1 MLRLNSEKDIR
12 KQIEE
17 LADNFSLEKGRMEF
31 EYNEYP
37 EITKDAENE
46 GYKKGE
52 ISNDGNGIKIS
63 MPEISDY
70 ILGSLVEDMGQK
82 NYNFILENEDI
93 TFSYNTNRKTLGQ
106 ITNYKENDIEDLR
119 FRGLTAFNREFPDCK
134 YSYINTDKDGNTM
147 KSSKKNGIIEE
158 IDFKELHYNR
168 SLDKNELEEQ
178 LKTLKFFEIS
188 NLKEGLNDL
197 DFFNYIRENNKT
209 LFELVETR
217 EDHLAAEIFLYDY
230 KGDETVYLIKIP
242 ENYTMEDLSKSITSY
257 FGLDDELILNLTQE
271 QSYLIPELQKT
282 VSATDGLS
290 KINITLN
297 QPEDVIFNLGKD
309 RVNIHL
315 KKDLNANSFK
325 EGLNIINSYKN
336 LFEKKDGIVFVV
348 WDENNNVL
356 ISDKDDLKKEN
367 SSVDFHSREIVNE
380 DLLLTARNLSDYENK
395 KVRIDDL
402 VLNNFFEINGKDIE
416 FSLGSEKYRSANIPE
431 KIKMI
436 NKFSKENNLE
446 KLFENVKCDGVTP
459 NKENNEKTF
468 KNTFSISR

>member
-1 MLRLNSEKDIR
+1 MLRLNSEKNIR

-17 LADNFSLEKGRMEF
+17 LADNFSLEKGTMEF

-37 EITKDAENE
+37 EITKDVENE

-52 ISNDGNGIKIS
+52 ISNDGNGIKIL

-70 ILGSLVEDMGQK
+70 ILNELVETFGEK
-82 NYNFILENEDI
+82 NYNFVLENEDI
-93 TFSYNTNRKTLGQ
+93 TFSYNSNRKTLGQ
-106 ITNYKENDIEDLR
+106 ITNYEKNDIEDLR
-119 FRGLTAFNREFPDCK
+119 FRGLVNFNEKFPDCK

-147 KSSKKNGIIEE
+147 KLAQKNKIIEE
-158 IDFKELHYNR
+158 IDFKGLNYNR
-168 SLDKNELEEQ
+168 NLDKNTLEEQ

-197 DFFNYIRENNKT
+197 DYFNYIREENKT
-209 LFELVETR
+209 LYELVETR
-217 EDHLAAEIFLYDY
+217 EEHLAAEIFLYDY

-257 FGLDDELILNLTQE
+257 FGSDDDLILNLTSE

-282 VSATDGLS
+282 ASVTDGLS
-290 KINITLN
+290 KIDITLN
-297 QPEDVIFNLGKD
+297 QPKDVILNLGKD
-309 RVNIHL
+309 RVHIYL
-315 KKDLNANSFK
+315 QKELNNNTFK
-325 EGLNIINSYKN
+325 EGLNILNSYKN
-336 LFEKKDGIVFVV
+336 LFEKKEGINFVV
-348 WDENNNVL
+348 FDADNNVL
-356 ISDKDDLKKEN
+356 MSDKDDLKNEN
-367 SSVDFHSREIVNE
+367 SSIQFHSKESVNE
-380 DLLLTARNLSDYENK
+380 DLLLTAKNLSDYENK
-395 KVRIDDL
+395 KVMIYD
-402 VLNNFFEINGKDIE
+402 VLSDNFFEIKDKNVE
-416 FSLGSEKYRSANIPE
+416 FSLGSEEYRSANIPE

>member
-12 KQIEE
+12 KQVEE
-17 LADNFSLEKGRMEF
+17 LADNFSLEKGTMEF

-52 ISNDGNGIKIS
+52 ISNDGNGIKIL

-70 ILGSLVEDMGQK
+70 ILRSLVENMGQK
-82 NYNFILENEDI
+82 DYNFILENQDI

-106 ITNYKENDIEDLR
+106 ITNYEKNDIEDLR
-119 FRGLTAFNREFPDCK
+119 FRGLVNFNEKFPDCK

-147 KSSKKNGIIEE
+147 KLAEKNKIIEE
-158 IDFKELHYNR
+158 IDFKGLHYNR
-168 SLDKNELEEQ
+168 NLDKNTLEEQ

-197 DFFNYIRENNKT
+197 DYFNCIREENKT

-217 EDHLAAEIFLYDY
+217 DDHLAAEIFLYDY
-230 KGDETVYLIKIP
+230 AGDETVYITKVP
-242 ENYTMEDLSKSITSY
+242 EDYTSGELSKSITSY
-257 FGLDDELILNLTQE
+257 FGDVDLILNLTPE

-282 VSATDGLS
+282 VSATDGFE
-290 KINITLN
+290 KIDITLN

-315 KKDLNANSFK
+315 KKELNDKSFK

-336 LFEKKDGIVFVV
+336 LFEEKDGIIFVV
-348 WDENNNVL
+348 WDANNNVL
-356 ISDKDDLKKEN
+356 VSDKDDPKKEN
-367 SSVDFHSREIVNE
+367 SSIDFHSREIVNE

-402 VLNNFFEINGKDIE
+402 VLNNFFEINGKNIE
-416 FSLGSEKYRSANIPE
+416 FSLGSEEYRSANIPE

>member
-1 MLRLNSEKDIR
+1 MLRLNSEKDVR

-17 LADNFSLEKGRMEF
+17 LADNFSLEKGKMEF

-52 ISNDGNGIKIS
+52 ILNDGNGIKIS

-70 ILGSLVEDMGQK
+70 FLGSLVENMGQK
-82 NYNFILENEDI
+82 DYNFILENEDI

-119 FRGLTAFNREFPDCK
+119 FRGLNSFKSEFPDCK

-147 KSSKKNGIIEE
+147 KFSKKNKTIEE

-168 SLDKNELEEQ
+168 SLDKNDLEEQ

-188 NLKEGLNDL
+188 NLKEGLDDL
-197 DFFNYIRENNKT
+197 DCFNYIKEDNKT

-230 KGDETVYLIKIP
+230 EGDETVYLIKIP

-257 FGLDDELILNLTQE
+257 FGEDDELILNLTPE
-271 QSYLIPELQKT
+271 QSYLIPEFQKT
-282 VSATDGLS
+282 VSATS
-290 KINITLN
+290 YFQKINITLN

-315 KKDLNANSFK
+315 KKELNDNSFK

-336 LFEKKDGIVFVV
+336 LFEKKDGIIFVV
-348 WDENNNVL
+348 WDANDKVL

-367 SSVDFHSREIVNE
+367 SSIDFHSRKIVNE
-380 DLLLTARNLSDYENK
+380 DLLLAAKNLSDYEKK

-402 VLNNFFEINGKDIE
+402 VLNNFFEINGRDIE
-416 FSLGSEKYRSANIPE
+416 FSLRSKEYRSANIPE

-446 KLFENVKCDGVTP
+446 NLFENIKCDGVTP
-459 NKENNEKTF
+459 NTENNEKTF

>member
-37 EITKDAENE
+37 EITKDEENE

-70 ILGSLVEDMGQK
+70 ILRSLVEDMGQK
-82 NYNFILENEDI
+82 DYNFILENEDI
-93 TFSYNTNRKTLGQ
+93 TFSYNENRKTLGQ

-119 FRGLTAFNREFPDCK
+119 FRGLNGFNSEFPDCK

-147 KSSKKNGIIEE
+147 KLSKKSGIIEE

-168 SLDKNELEEQ
+168 SLDKNNLEEQ
-178 LKTLKFFEIS
+178 LKTLKFFEIL
-188 NLKEGLNDL
+188 NLKEGLNNL

-242 ENYTMEDLSKSITSY
+242 ENYTTEDLSKSIISY
-257 FGLDDELILNLTQE
+257 FGDVDLILNLTQE

-282 VSATDGLS
+282 VSAADGFE
-290 KINITLN
+290 KIDITLN

-315 KKDLNANSFK
+315 KKELNDKSFK

-336 LFEKKDGIVFVV
+336 LFEEKDGIIFVV
-348 WDENNNVL
+348 WDADNNVL

-367 SSVDFHSREIVNE
+367 SSIDFHSREIVNE

-402 VLNNFFEINGKDIE
+402 VLNNFFEINGKNIE
-416 FSLGSEKYRSANIPE
+416 FSLGSEEYRSANIPE

-436 NKFSKENNLE
+436 NKFSKENNFE